1 MAILRYFKASDFE
14 KALSLGVAGLDGV
27 SIGSNANGD
36 AIYRLS
42 NGKAELLELTISA
55 GTPPQSRLVELR
67 IAKFGF
73 TWAGEIGAIQ
83 VFLPDHLEPCGKGI
97 MSPSL
102 LFRAA
107 DTSAESLSLS
117 FCSHDEVIG
126 LQVALMRQFGTF
138 GELLGKFDSPDDLH
152 EREKRPEPPPIS
164 TPRRLELLDLKD
176 WQNGR

>member
-1 MAILRYFKASDFE
+1 MAIMRYFKASDFE

-36 AIYRLS
+36 ASYRLS
-42 NGKAELLELTISA
+42 IGKAELLELTISA
-55 GTPPQSRLVELR
+55 GTPPQNRWVEVR
-67 IAKFGF
+67 IAKFEF
-73 TWAGEIGAIQ
+73 TWKGEVGAIQ
-83 VFLPDHLEPCGKGI
+83 VFLPDHRVSCGKGI

-102 LFRAA
+102 FFRAA
-107 DTSAESLSLS
+107 DTSAESLALS

-126 LQVALMRQFGTF
+126 LQVALIRQFGTV
-138 GELLGKFDSPDDLH
+138 GELLGKFDSPGELH